1 MLLSYQRLCEASI
14 TNYQRDD
21 MGKSIQLN
29 LDELLELSSRVVAE
43 SRGKITGAEALKDAV
58 VKFQASVGYQFLA
71 ELQRSVDLETVHQ
84 GGIPDDLGPFPGKDQ
99 FTTFVAIY
107 TALKDADGHLARMR
121 VLARTRDGIIVAREA
136 AELLLSLGLSDAKSV
151 HQLAKNLGT
160 ILGNSDEFERVSGSK
175 GVYRHTAFPPRDVSL
190 LTCEDLEIGVDVLDV
205 ASGNGLGV
213 DDRMLASVNGEGSAE
228 GMTTPI

>member
-107 TALKDADGHLARMR
+107 TALKDADGHLAPY
-121 VLARTRDGIIVAREA
+121 AGTRQNA
-136 AELLLSLGLSDAKSV
+136 
-151 HQLAKNLGT
+151 
-160 ILGNSDEFERVSGSK
+160 
-175 GVYRHTAFPPRDVSL
+175 
-190 LTCEDLEIGVDVLDV
+190 
-205 ASGNGLGV
+205 
-213 DDRMLASVNGEGSAE
+213 
-228 GMTTPI
+228 